1 MQRELT
7 DADIEA
13 IADRVAEKLT
23 APERWL
29 TAEQA
34 AELLGVGVDYVY
46 QHQAALGV
54 RRLGDG
60 KRARLRFRAD
70 LLTAGIEHMNTVAA
84 AAPAP
89 RRRGRPRKAERRTEV
104 LGGLKARPI

>member
-1 MQRELT
+1 MSRELS
-7 DADIEA
+7 DDDVDA
-13 IADRVAEKLT
+13 IAERVAEKLA

-46 QHQAALGV
+46 EHQAALGV

-60 KRARLRFRAD
+60 KRARLRFRPD
-70 LLTAGIEHMNTVAA
+70 LLTAGIEQMNTRA
-84 AAPAP
+84 AAPAT
-89 RRRGRPRKAERRTEV
+89 RRRGRPRKTERRTEV
-104 LGGLKARPI
+104 LGGLRARPV